1 MFDYLQQIMRAG
13 LQEWFCL
20 SSENC
25 YCYHHVKSMS
35 ANMLTEQNVIM
46 EFTDSSDTVPIGF
59 LTMDDGTLFAMG
71 GKRAIMF
78 NILKHK

>member
-1 MFDYLQQIMRAG
+1 
-13 LQEWFCL
+13 
-20 SSENC
+20 
-25 YCYHHVKSMS
+25 MS